1 MCYIE
6 VGGCAVRPVRDAAG
20 HPLRHGRTRATP
32 SSIARTDTPTKVRRI
47 LNAHGKHAGAA
58 RERHPGATRRVG
70 VMGTPNAANTST
82 HEERAAGIFAESLT
96 ARIPAYQIERDWPP
110 EKVSAV
116 IAALDE
122 LGMDAFRPYPTSRFE
137 RQRVCGRK
145 PPRFHAVSAHLRRP
159 RQARRQGR
167 RRAARADP
175 LPARQQL
182 RRHRVAKS
190 RHLRHRALRAETIRA
205 TQREL
210 GLNADGVWG
219 ANTDAA
225 AVRRQQRS
233 AEKPEGPASIHV
245 CEMSTRCL

>member
-1 MCYIE
+1 
-6 VGGCAVRPVRDAAG
+6 
-20 HPLRHGRTRATP
+20 
-32 SSIARTDTPTKVRRI
+32 
-47 LNAHGKHAGAA
+47 
-58 RERHPGATRRVG
+58 
-70 VMGTPNAANTST
+70 MGTPNAANTST

-96 ARIPAYQIERDWPP
+96 ARIPAYQIGQDWPP

-122 LGMDAFRPYPTSRFE
+122 LGNGRVPPLPDVEIRASARLRPQAAE
-137 RQRVCGRK
+137 V
-145 PPRFHAVSAHLRRP
+145 HAVSAHLRRP

-175 LPARQQL
+175 LPARRQL
-182 RRHRVAKS
+182 QEAAS
-190 RHLRHRALRAETIRA
+190 REESAPAARYSSEAIRA

-225 AVRRQQRS
+225 AVRRW
-233 AEKPEGPASIHV
+233 G
-245 CEMSTRCL
+245 L